1 MLRGRL
7 QDSLKRFLFDDVVMN
22 AEKALE
28 LRDVPAKLLIIG
40 AGYIGL
46 EMSIIY
52 ESLGSEITICEFT
65 SDILPGLD
73 QDLKDIFRKEKE
85 DLMEKQCSEQK

>member
-1 MLRGRL
+1 
-7 QDSLKRFLFDDVVMN
+7 MN

-28 LRDVPAKLLIIG
+28 LNDVPQKLLIIG

-52 ESLGSEITICEFT
+52 EALGSDITICEFT
-65 SDILPGLD
+65 ADILPGLD
-73 QDLKDIFRKEKE
+73 QDLKDIFRKDQEESYWEGNVRNKSDFRYKRSE
-85 DLMEKQCSEQK
+85 DKLTVEFE